1 MSSHRRA
8 CINHHKQLDIF
19 HGPRDNNIPHY
30 SKAVSFKNFHAC
42 RLYNRWTKGHV
53 KEIYSNRLGISYNTK
68 YYAYPINNVAKK
80 GLKSIYNKF
89 YFNFQDR
96 KSKSPN
102 DSKRQHAC
110 FEGLYCYYN
119 FPIPHLRHDLDATVR
134 PSEKESV
141 ATPPVLLTTID
152 LPSGSSQED
161 IEPIPAHLILLIP
174 EKPTYQGGYLNQPSK
189 GRIKRKNLQ
198 PLKRG

>member
-68 YYAYPINNVAKK
+68 YYTYPINNVAKK

-102 DSKRQHAC
+102 VSKRQHAC
-110 FEGLYCYYN
+110 FEGLCKRV
-119 FPIPHLRHDLDATVR
+119 FKHSCIKEDR
-134 PSEKESV
+134 PV
-141 ATPPVLLTTID
+141 
-152 LPSGSSQED
+152 ED
-161 IEPIPAHLILLIP
+161 ILLAA
-174 EKPTYQGGYLNQPSK
+174 
-189 GRIKRKNLQ
+189 R
-198 PLKRG
+198 

>member
-68 YYAYPINNVAKK
+68 YYTYPINNVAKK

-102 DSKRQHAC
+102 KFVAPED
-110 FEGLYCYYN
+110 CYYN

-134 PSEKESV
+134 QSEKESV

-152 LPSGSSQED
+152 LSSGSSQED

-174 EKPTYQGGYLNQPSK
+174 EKPTYEGGYLNQPSK